1 MQRPLPWF
9 WIGLAALLLL
19 LPGPSGRFLLD
30 VLGGLTLTLLLLPL
44 LAAGAGLLGW
54 QLLRRNLRTCTAC
67 GTISF
72 GGSVCPACG
81 RPRGAET
88 DHGGGVFWS
97 DQIAADAA
105 SDDVSNV
112 TINVDVVDVV
122 DVDTEAQDTQN

>member
-1 MQRPLPWF
+1 MQRPFPWF

-54 QLLRRNLRTCTAC
+54 QLLRRNLRTCLAC
-67 GTISF
+67 GTTSF

-81 RPRGAET
+81 TPREGPTSERS
-88 DHGGGVFWS
+88 GVFWS
-97 DQIAADAA
+97 EQIAADDA

-112 TINVDVVDVV
+112 TINVEVV
-122 DVDTEAQDTQN
+122 DVDAETKNSPN